1 MRFDPDN
8 YGAHG
13 ALKDTIVNACEDI
26 GNGIPFNAAGDPTLE
41 DLMDLILDHAHIA
54 DLTLSQEIRLPDAP
68 TLHEAMAG
76 SERAEWLKAIH
87 DELSAIKE
95 AGTWTLIDRTPA
107 IQNIVGCRFVLQK
120 KCGEDGQVTK
130 FKA

>member
-1 MRFDPDN
+1 MHFDPDN

-26 GNGIPFNAAGDPTLE
+26 GNGIPFNTARDPTLE

-68 TLHEAMAG
+68 TLCEAMAEG
-76 SERAEWLKAIH
+76 N
-87 DELSAIKE
+87 
-95 AGTWTLIDRTPA
+95 P
-107 IQNIVGCRFVLQK
+107 
-120 KCGEDGQVTK
+120 
-130 FKA
+130 